1 MANKSDFP
9 VVVLS
14 NANMDR
20 YPNNTQSDF
29 VNIQQTPLNL
39 GTGWKVALLDVQ
51 YPNKWYNFLK
61 PVRVAVYGPLPR
73 VEKRLVEQ
81 SSDKGFL
88 GIRYFKYGIN
98 NLRQYTTT
106 INAKSIAEITQED
119 MRLRGVSTIRIA

>member
-29 VNIQQTPLNL
+29 VNIQQTPLHL
-39 GTGWKVALLDVQ
+39 GADWKVALLDVQ

-61 PVRVAVYGPLPR
+61 PVRVAVFAPLPR
-73 VEKRLVEQ
+73 VEKRLVDQ
-81 SSDKGFL
+81 SSDSGFL
-88 GIRYFKYGIN
+88 GFRYFNYDTN
-98 NLRQYTTT
+98 NLRQYTTI
-106 INAKSIAEITQED
+106 INAKSIA
-119 MRLRGVSTIRIA
+119 